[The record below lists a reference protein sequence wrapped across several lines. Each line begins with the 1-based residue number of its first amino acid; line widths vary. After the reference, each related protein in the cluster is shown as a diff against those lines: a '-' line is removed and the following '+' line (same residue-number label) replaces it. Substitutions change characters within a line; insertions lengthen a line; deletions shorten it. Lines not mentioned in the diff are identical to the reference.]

1 MINSLLI
8 GVAFLAAGLGP
19 AAGARAS
26 GIGSAFE
33 SADGPYLYVANQ
45 ASASV
50 TVIDVM
56 TDEVVRTIDLTRLGF
71 SENAKPHHVVVEP
84 DGSAFYVSL
93 IGDGFVLKLTPAG
106 DLLGRAAFETPGM
119 LALDPHSDQLW
130 VGRSMMAVSPPQ
142 RIGRI
147 ERSDMSID
155 EVDVFFDRPHALALS
170 PDGRYV
176 YTASLA
182 GNDIAIIDPIE
193 ERVELLK
200 VPGPTHVF
208 VQFAVSP
215 DGSTLVT
222 GGEMSGK
229 LLVFGLEDPMRPK
242 MITEI
247 EVNPMPWHPVF
258 SPDGSHLYFGNRGAN
273 TVTVVRSSDWSVEA
287 VIEDAAFAEPHG
299 SAISPDGRKLYIS
312 NRNVKDP
319 AADDEGMNH
328 GAMAHA
334 GAAPGAERL
343 GSVTV
348 IDTATLEVM
357 ETIDVGQ
364 YAAGMGTSVPPR

>member
-1 MINSLLI
+1 LINSLLI

-19 AAGARAS
+19 AAGARVS
-26 GIGSAFE
+26 GPGTVVEAV
-33 SADGPYLYVANQ
+33 AGPFVYVANQ

-50 TVIDVM
+50 SVIDVA
-56 TDEVVRTIDLTRLGF
+56 TDELIRTIDLTKLGF
-71 SENAKPHHVVVEP
+71 TENAKPHHVVVEP

-93 IGDGFVLKLTPAG
+93 IGDGYVLKLTPAG
-106 DLLGRAAFETPGM
+106 DLLGQAPFETPGM
-119 LALDPHSDQLW
+119 LALDPHSNQLW

-147 ERSDMSID
+147 DRSDMSID

-182 GNDIAIIDPIE
+182 GNDIAII
-193 ERVELLK
+193 K

-215 DGSTLVT
+215 DGSRLVT

-229 LLVFGLEDPMRPK
+229 LLVFGLEDPLRPR

-247 EVNPMPWHPVF
+247 EVDPMPWHPVF
-258 SPDGSHLYFGNRGAN
+258 SPDGSRVYFGNRGAN
-273 TVTVVRSSDWSVEA
+273 TVTVIRTSDWSVEA
-287 VIEDAAFAEPHG
+287 VIEDAALAEPHG
-299 SAISPDGRKLYIS
+299 SAVSPDGRKLYIS

-319 AADDEGMNH
+319 AAGDEGMDH
-328 GAMAHA
+328 GAMGHD
-334 GAAPGAERL
+334 GAASGEERL
-343 GSVTV
+343 GRVTV
-348 IDTATLEVM
+348 IDTATLEVI
-357 ETIDVGQ
+357 ETIDVGR
-364 YAAGMGTSVPPR
+364 YAAGMGTSVPVH

>member
-1 MINSLLI
+1 
-8 GVAFLAAGLGP
+8 
-19 AAGARAS
+19 
-26 GIGSAFE
+26 
-33 SADGPYLYVANQ
+33 
-45 ASASV
+45 
-50 TVIDVM
+50 
-56 TDEVVRTIDLTRLGF
+56 
-71 SENAKPHHVVVEP
+71 
-84 DGSAFYVSL
+84 
-93 IGDGFVLKLTPAG
+93 
-106 DLLGRAAFETPGM
+106 
-119 LALDPHSDQLW
+119 
-130 VGRSMMAVSPPQ
+130 
-142 RIGRI
+142 
-147 ERSDMSID
+147 MSID

-182 GNDIAIIDPIE
+182 GNDIAIIDPVE
-193 ERVELLK
+193 ERVELVK

-229 LLVFGLEDPMRPK
+229 LLVFGLENPMRPK

-247 EVNPMPWHPVF
+247 DVNPMPWHPVF

-312 NRNVKDP
+312 NRNVMDP
-319 AADDEGMNH
+319 AADDEGMDH
-328 GAMAHA
+328 GAMAHD
-334 GAAPGAERL
+334 GAVPGAERL
-343 GSVTV
+343 GRVTV